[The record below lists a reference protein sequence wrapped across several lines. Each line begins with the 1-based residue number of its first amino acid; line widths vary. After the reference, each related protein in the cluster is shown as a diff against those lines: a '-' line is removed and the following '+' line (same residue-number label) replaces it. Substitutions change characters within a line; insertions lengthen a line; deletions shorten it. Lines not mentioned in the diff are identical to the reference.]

1 MMLYCYTRYIIRNL
15 LTPLMLIT
23 LTLTGIAWLTQ
34 SLRFIDLIVNRG
46 LSVYSFVYLSAL
58 LVPSLLS
65 VILPVAMF
73 CAVLFT
79 YYKLVMDSEM
89 IVFKS
94 VGISR
99 MGLAKPALIL
109 AGCITAFGYLV
120 SLYLMPV
127 SYREFKDM
135 QAYIRDNYASM
146 LLQEGVFNTPIKGLT
161 VYIDKRKDDGM
172 LEGLLVHDNRNL
184 KAPVTMMA
192 QEGRLLKTP
201 AGPQFELINGN
212 RQEVDADSHQ
222 LSLLYFERYTLDL
235 AGFTQET
242 EDRSRDPKERYLAE
256 LFFPDKKDE
265 EIYDQLRAEGHQRL
279 TWPLYNLMMTFI
291 ALSAL
296 LSGQFNRRGQWKRLC
311 VGIAMAFMVI
321 TLGVSMAN
329 VVARHPNAILGMYG
343 VIVVITAVSLYILTY
358 QKKLKYQ
365 YTGPLVTQS

>member
-1 MMLYCYTRYIIRNL
+1 MLHCYTRYIIRSL
-15 LTPLMLIT
+15 LTPLLLIT

-46 LSVYSFVYLSAL
+46 LSIYSFIYLSAL
-58 LVPSLLS
+58 LIPSLLS

-79 YYKLVMDSEM
+79 YYKLIMDSEM

-109 AGCITAFGYLV
+109 AGCITVFGYLT
-120 SLYLMPV
+120 SLYLMPA

-135 QAYIRDNYASM
+135 QTFIRDNYASM

-172 LEGLLVHDNRNL
+172 LEGLLVHDNRDL

-201 AGPQFELINGN
+201 SGPQFELINGN
-212 RQEVDADSHQ
+212 RQEVNADTHQ

-235 AGFTQET
+235 AGFSQET
-242 EDRSRDPKERYLAE
+242 EDRSRDPKERYLDE
-256 LFFPDKKDE
+256 LFFPDTKDE
-265 EIYDQLRAEGHQRL
+265 DIADQLHAEGHQRL
-279 TWPLYNLMMTFI
+279 TWPLYNVLMTFI
-291 ALSAL
+291 ALGAL

-311 VGIAMAFMVI
+311 VGIAIAFVVI

-329 VVARHPNAILGMYG
+329 VVARHPKALIAMYG
-343 VIVVITAVSLYILTY
+343 IIVCCITAGIYILTY
-358 QKKLKYQ
+358 HKKLKYR
-365 YTGPLVTQS
+365 YTGPLAVQS